1 MGCHPARRGRR
12 GRWPA
17 GALPGCLI
25 VGVVALVTTASGLHP
40 ATAIQYLGS
49 TGGMRLNSPIVG
61 MATTR
66 SGAGYWLVA
75 GDGGIFSFGDA
86 SFRGSTGAIHL
97 NKPIVGMAATPTGG
111 GYWLV
116 ATDGGIFSFGD
127 AAFHGSTGAIGLN
140 SPIVGMAATPTG
152 GGYWLVAA
160 DGGIFSFGD
169 AAFHGSTGADHLSS
183 PIVGM
188 AGTPTGAGYWL
199 VGADGAV
206 FGYGD
211 AVNHGGA
218 PAFSQQPV
226 VSIVATPDG
235 GGYWITTAT
244 GDVFTFGN
252 AVLYGSTGGVPLT
265 QPIVG
270 MAGPRQGG
278 GYWLV
283 ARDGGIFSFP
293 GVPPPPPSASY
304 AWMATN
310 NDGSPVRYNPCQVVH
325 YVVNLS
331 EAPARALT
339 DVESSLGRI
348 SAATGI
354 PFAYDGTTSE
364 LPSTNRAAYQPQT
377 YGTRWAPILLAWERP
392 GQGDFLTSGSVG
404 DGGSTY
410 LATTTLGQSAYV
422 TGQAALDST
431 RALPDGFED
440 PVAWG
445 PVLMHEVGHIMG
457 IAHVG
462 DQGQVMYPTIH
473 PGGPRSYGE
482 GDRAGL
488 RAAGAASGCLSTP
501 QPSAT
506 TTSSV
511 RSTGRDGGASTK
523 HSP

>member
-97 NKPIVGMAATPTGG
+97 NKPVVGMAATPTGG
-111 GYWLV
+111 GYW
-116 ATDGGIFSFGD
+116 
-127 AAFHGSTGAIGLN
+127 
-140 SPIVGMAATPTG
+140 
-152 GGYWLVAA
+152 
-160 DGGIFSFGD
+160 
-169 AAFHGSTGADHLSS
+169 
-183 PIVGM
+183 
-188 AGTPTGAGYWL
+188 
-199 VGADGAV
+199 
-206 FGYGD
+206 
-211 AVNHGGA
+211 
-218 PAFSQQPV
+218 
-226 VSIVATPDG
+226 
-235 GGYWITTAT
+235 ITTAA

-293 GVPPPPPSASY
+293 GVPPPPPSTSY

-364 LPSTNRAAYQPQT
+364 LPSTNRAA
-377 YGTRWAPILLAWERP
+377 
-392 GQGDFLTSGSVG
+392 
-404 DGGSTY
+404 
-410 LATTTLGQSAYV
+410 
-422 TGQAALDST
+422 
-431 RALPDGFED
+431 
-440 PVAWG
+440 
-445 PVLMHEVGHIMG
+445 
-457 IAHVG
+457 
-462 DQGQVMYPTIH
+462 
-473 PGGPRSYGE
+473 
-482 GDRAGL
+482 
-488 RAAGAASGCLSTP
+488 
-501 QPSAT
+501 
-506 TTSSV
+506 
-511 RSTGRDGGASTK
+511 
-523 HSP
+523 